1 MKNLHFAFIIALI
14 WVCTS
19 LLVGYVFSMTHN
31 LDVLF
36 MLFYLLYLHFYTLFL
51 HFRKITNEK

>member
-14 WVCTS
+14 WICTS
-19 LLVGYVFSMTHN
+19 LLVGYVFSITHN

-36 MLFYLLYLHFYTLFL
+36 MLFLPFILTFLYFIFTL
-51 HFRKITNEK
+51 